1 MAWNQ
6 ITSFSDNIFMD
17 EKPANLFKN
26 IPVKFDN
33 ELTDVLFDRKNIRVE
48 RIVSM
53 GQASPPGFWYDQ
65 DQGEFVILL
74 KGSAGLLVEGN
85 DQISAM
91 HSGDYLIIPP
101 HVKHR
106 VEWTDPSEQT
116 VWLAVFYGDK
126 T

>member
-1 MAWNQ
+1 M
-6 ITSFSDNIFMD
+6 
-17 EKPANLFKN
+17 ANLFEY
-26 IPVKFDN
+26 IPAKLDN
-33 ELTDVLFDRKNIRVE
+33 ELIDVLIEGKNIRVE

-91 HSGDYLIIPP
+91 HSGDYLIIPS

-106 VEWTDPSEQT
+106 VEWTDPFEQT
-116 VWLAVFYGDK
+116 VWLAIFYDDK